1 MSEVN
6 EEVPLDRDHFWWI
19 HPALRGQQS
28 LDGSTAGALP
38 WRWEKS
44 ATASDAAPVETIDP
58 AGPYA
63 DFAKLLYKLNGYK
76 PGPVT
81 GWYIVLSPEK
91 DKFAVG
97 QLCVDPNIPVVLFE
111 DNVYSTEAEARKVA
125 TELKKVNPG
134 LIHTS

>member
-1 MSEVN
+1 VSKKKQK
-6 EEVPLDRDHFWWI
+6 VPLDRDHFWWI

-28 LDGSTAGALP
+28 LDGTMSGALP
-38 WRWEKS
+38 WKWIKS
-44 ATASDAAPVETIDP
+44 SSHSDADPVNTIDP
-58 AGPYA
+58 SGPYA

-81 GWYIVLSPEK
+81 GWYIVLSPKK

-97 QLCVDPNIPVVLFE
+97 QLCVDPNIPVILFE
-111 DNVYSTEAEARKVA
+111 DCVFSTEEEARKVA
-125 TELKKVNPG
+125 TTLKSANPG